1 MKTPSAEKSQKILDT
16 LRLNIAS
23 LKQLL
28 GTVKDDQTKQN
39 ILRAIILFSCSAIDA
54 IVKQLIIET
63 LEPVI
68 ERDEGAQEQ
77 LRVFAQRKL
86 KNGSDVN
93 YAMLAELLTAKNS
106 RKQLIEMLKKDLSFD
121 SLQSSEQLY
130 KVASFF
136 NISTDKLVG
145 KDAREN
151 LKKAF
156 NTRNRIIHQMDVD
169 LDQKEI
175 KYFEH
180 SIDEV
185 DIFFSTI
192 ETVAQNYISAVN
204 EVLKQGVTKDY
215 APLISMDNGMIVI
228 GES

>member
-1 MKTPSAEKSQKILDT
+1 MKTPSAEKSPKILDT
-16 LRLNIAS
+16 IRLNIGS

-28 GTVKDDQTKQN
+28 DTVNDDQTRQN
-39 ILRAIILFSCSAIDA
+39 ILRSIILFSCSGIDA
-54 IVKQLIIET
+54 IVKQLIMET

-86 KNGSDVN
+86 KNGSEVN
-93 YAMLAELLTAKNS
+93 YVILAELLTAKNS
-106 RKQLIEMLKKDLSFD
+106 RKHLIGMLKKELSFD
-121 SLQSSEQLY
+121 SLQSSEQLF

-136 NISTDKLVG
+136 NISTDKLVD
-145 KDAREN
+145 KEARDN

-156 NTRNRIIHQMDVD
+156 KTRNTIIHQMDVD
-169 LDQKEI
+169 LDQKDI

-185 DIFFSTI
+185 EMVFSTI
-192 ETVAQNYISAVN
+192 ETVAQNYIDAVN
-204 EVLKQGVTKDY
+204 EVLKQDITKDY
-215 APLISMDNGMIVI
+215 APLFSVDNGVLVI
-228 GES
+228 GDS

>member
-28 GTVKDDQTKQN
+28 DTVTDDQTKQN
-39 ILRAIILFSCSAIDA
+39 ILRSIILFSCAGIDA
-54 IVKQLIIET
+54 IVKQLIMET

-77 LRVFAQRKL
+77 LRLFAQRKL
-86 KNGSDVN
+86 KNGSEVN

-106 RKQLIEMLKKDLSFD
+106 RKQLIEMRKKDLSFD

-130 KVASFF
+130 IVASSF
-136 NISTDKLVG
+136 NISTDELVDR
-145 KDAREN
+145 DAKEK

-156 NTRNRIIHQMDVD
+156 NTRNKIIHQMDVD
-169 LDQKEI
+169 LDQKDI
-175 KYFEH
+175 KYYEH
-180 SIDEV
+180 SLEV
-185 DIFFSTI
+185 DLVFSTI
-192 ETVAQNYISAVN
+192 ETVAQNYIDAVN
-204 EVLKQGVTKDY
+204 EVLKQSVTKDY
-215 APLISMDNGMIVI
+215 TPLISVD
-228 GES
+228 GETLLVGNS